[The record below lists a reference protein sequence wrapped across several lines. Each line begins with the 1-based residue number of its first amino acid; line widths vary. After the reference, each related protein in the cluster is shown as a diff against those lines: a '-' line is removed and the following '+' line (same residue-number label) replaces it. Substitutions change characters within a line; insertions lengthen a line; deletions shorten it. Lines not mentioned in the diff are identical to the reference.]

1 METVPWSFEDSRAV
15 FFFPTGFKSNL
26 KVSLISCPNLAKFG
40 LLILTCFLAG
50 ISVSNLYGLIGLFF
64 FLVTRF
70 FVAPEGDI
78 QKRQQGE
85 LLTRVLEEAHTV
97 HLWNSITSNKVP
109 ELNSL
114 VGTILSRSCLRCKDS
129 L

>member
-1 METVPWSFEDSRAV
+1 M
-15 FFFPTGFKSNL
+15 
-26 KVSLISCPNLAKFG
+26 
-40 LLILTCFLAG
+40 
-50 ISVSNLYGLIGLFF
+50 GLFSF
-64 FLVTRF
+64 FVARF
-70 FVAPEGDI
+70 FVAPEDDI

-85 LLTRVLEEAHTV
+85 LLTRVFEEAYTV